1 MSKNDYEGFLYKV
14 NQLNKLIDLI
24 DNSPEKYKL
33 FTNCETHEEIVE
45 LANKWGYKIG
55 KRWGEK

>member
-1 MSKNDYEGFLYKV
+1 MSQSDYEAFLYKID
-14 NQLNKLIDLI
+14 QLNKLIVFL
-24 DNSPEKYKL
+24 NESPEKYNL
-33 FTNCETHEEIVE
+33 FIKCKTHQEVVE